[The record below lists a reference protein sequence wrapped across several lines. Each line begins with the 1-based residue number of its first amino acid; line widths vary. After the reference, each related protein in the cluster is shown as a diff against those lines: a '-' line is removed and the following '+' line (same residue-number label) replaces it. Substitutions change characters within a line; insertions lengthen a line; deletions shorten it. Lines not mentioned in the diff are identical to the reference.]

1 MTAHFNRSR
10 QSIRRQSES
19 PEPKVVEAEG
29 EPREP
34 RIKVFTP
41 SELRDYNPAQE
52 PVLVGENH
60 ITRGEVFVIGGE
72 PGVGKSRL
80 AVSLAIAG
88 ATGTG
93 WLGLKIRQQ
102 FRTLILQTENGRFR
116 LKMDFDEIDATKL
129 DEWVRVSEPP
139 PFGLTFNNPEF
150 QADLTAIISDFKPH
164 VVLLDPWNAA
174 AKDDRQKDYA
184 ETFDIIRAILPKGD
198 DKPALGIVAHTRKPQ
213 TGERRNGGTGLMHAL
228 SGSYVLTSVPRCIWI
243 VVRGSEDETDN
254 SVVVFNPKNSNGQNS
269 MRSAWIRKNG
279 LFDPLRNFDWKQFD
293 KPPEERRTI
302 TGDDIEQ
309 VLKGKGNVQR
319 AQAVESLM
327 KLTGLGKSACFAAL
341 QNDGKYGQ
349 LFTVLNG
356 ALVWR

>member
-1 MTAHFNRSR
+1 MKLDQLENEI
-10 QSIRRQSES
+10 QESIE
-19 PEPKVVEAEG
+19 

-41 SELRDYNPAQE
+41 SELRAYNPAQE
-52 PVLVGENH
+52 PVLVGDNH
-60 ITRGEVFVIGGE
+60 VTRGEVFVIGGE

-88 ATGTG
+88 ATGSD
-93 WLGLKIRQQ
+93 WLGLKVRHQ
-102 FRTLILQTENGRFR
+102 FRTLILQTENGRYR
-116 LKMDFDEIDATKL
+116 LKNDFDEIACDGL
-129 DEWVRVSEPP
+129 DDWLQISEPP

-150 QADLTAIISDFKPH
+150 QDDLAVIIADFKPQ
-164 VVLLDPWNAA
+164 VILLDPWNAA
-174 AKDDRQKDYA
+174 ARDDRQKDYA

-243 VVRGSEDETDN
+243 VVRGSEDETDS

-269 MRSAWIRKNG
+269 PRTAWVRKNG
-279 LFDPLRNFDWKQFD
+279 LFEPLADFDWKQFD
-293 KPPEERRTI
+293 KPPEDRRTI

-309 VLKGKGNVQR
+309 VLKGQGAVSR
-319 AQAVESLM
+319 AKAVESLM
-327 KLTGLGKSACFAAL
+327 ERTKLGKSACFAAFKT
-341 QNDGKYGQ
+341 DSKYGH
-349 LFTVLNG
+349 LFTVSNG

>member
-1 MTAHFNRSR
+1 MS
-10 QSIRRQSES
+10 
-19 PEPKVVEAEG
+19 VENGLKAIGVENDQP

-34 RIKVFTP
+34 RIKVFSP
-41 SELRDYNPAQE
+41 SELRAYNPAQE
-52 PVLVGENH
+52 PVLVGDNH
-60 ITRGEVFVIGGE
+60 VTRGEVFVIGGE

-88 ATGTG
+88 ATGSD
-93 WLGLKIRQQ
+93 WLGLKVRHQ
-102 FRTLILQTENGRFR
+102 FRTLILQTENGRYR
-116 LKMDFDEIDATKL
+116 LKNDFDEIAREGL
-129 DEWVRVSEPP
+129 DDWLRISEPP

-150 QADLTAIISDFKPH
+150 QDDLAAIIADFKPH

-174 AKDDRQKDYA
+174 ARDDRQKDYA

-213 TGERRNGGTGLMHAL
+213 TGERRNGGTSLMHAL

-269 MRSAWIRKNG
+269 PRSAWMRKNG
-279 LFDPLRNFDWKQFD
+279 LFEPLTDFDWKQFD

-302 TGDDIEQ
+302 TEDDIKQ
-309 VLKGKGNVQR
+309 LLKGRGPKPR
-319 AQAVESLM
+319 AKAVESLM
-327 KLTGLGKSACFAAL
+327 ESTGLGKSACFAAL
-341 QNDGKYGQ
+341 KNDGKFSH
-349 LFTVLNG
+349 LFTVSNG
-356 ALVWR
+356 GLEWR